1 MSYIKHLVE
10 CQCTLRLFKNRSK
23 QIYHKFVVF
32 SLIEEDDSI
41 KEKYVNCNN
50 CDIVHRVYEV
60 NKSEIKWGNEGLKSL
75 VTTKDDIKFNLE
87 SNGFENLVNILELN
101 KTDISDWEYVDH
113 LLENN
118 LEGHLVIEKTEMD
131 NNISFKVL
139 HIKNNK
145 YKIKTELVQRYL

>member
-23 QIYHKFVVF
+23 QIYHKFAVF
-32 SLIEEDDSI
+32 SLLEEDDSI

-101 KTDISDWEYVDH
+101 KTDVSDWEYIDY

-118 LEGHLVIEKTEMD
+118 LEGHLVIEKTEVD

>member
-23 QIYHKFVVF
+23 QIYHKFAVF
-32 SLIEEDDSI
+32 SLLEEDDSI

-101 KTDISDWEYVDH
+101 KLDISDWEYVDY

-118 LEGHLVIEKTEMD
+118 IEGHLVMEKTEMD

>member
-23 QIYHKFVVF
+23 QIYHKFAVF
-32 SLIEEDDSI
+32 SLLEEDDSI

-101 KTDISDWEYVDH
+101 KTDVSDWEYIDY

-118 LEGHLVIEKTEMD
+118 LEGHLVKEKTEVD

>member
-10 CQCTLRLFKNRSK
+10 CQCTLRLYKNRSK
-23 QIYHKFVVF
+23 QIYHKFPVF
-32 SLIEEDDSI
+32 SLIEEDDSV
-41 KEKYVNCNN
+41 KEKYVICNN

-75 VTTKDDIKFNLE
+75 VTTKEDLKFNFE
-87 SNGFENLVNILELN
+87 SQGLTDLVTILN
-101 KTDISDWEYVDH
+101 ANMIDISEWEYIDYI
-113 LLENN
+113 LENN
-118 LEGHLVIEKTEMD
+118 IDGQVVLEKNEMD

>member
-23 QIYHKFVVF
+23 QIYHKFAVF
-32 SLIEEDDSI
+32 SLLEEDDSI

-101 KTDISDWEYVDH
+101 KIDVSDWEYIDY

>member
-23 QIYHKFVVF
+23 QIYHKFAVF
-32 SLIEEDDSI
+32 SLLEEDDSI

-87 SNGFENLVNILELN
+87 SNGFKNLVNILELN
-101 KTDISDWEYVDH
+101 KLDISDWEYVDY

-118 LEGHLVIEKTEMD
+118 IEGHLVMEKSEMD